1 MYKKHMTR
9 RSAMK
14 AMGGGVALTA
24 SATMGFPAI
33 VRAEKPVKVGFV
45 TALTGIE
52 AILGVPQLN
61 MFEMAAEEIN
71 ETGGIN
77 GRKLEYIVEDT
88 QTSTRVTVEK
98 MRKVIHRDGVDAV
111 LGLIATTELA
121 AAQTVTEP
129 VQKLLFFPIYYP
141 GAECWP
147 YTIFVGQVAEQQI
160 VPLMPY
166 LTERWPRHYVMG
178 SDFSWGQRSSKVIEA
193 QLKKLGGEFL
203 GTDFYPFGIQDL
215 GPAYQKAKQVS
226 PDAIWLFFGGSDQV
240 TAVRQYHD
248 FGMEA
253 QRISDG
259 WDEVFLTSLP
269 PKPQTGII
277 SSQSYYDVLDNPTN
291 KAFVARYRK
300 KFGADKRINAT
311 MEDAYISVHL
321 YARAVAKAGT
331 TDTGAVL
338 KALPQIE
345 FDAPQGAT
353 VRIHAKNN
361 HTRLSSIMAQVN
373 ESGNFDILKH
383 YGAIDPIVP
392 GCDLT

>member
-1 MYKKHMTR
+1 MARKHVTR
-9 RSAMK
+9 RSAIK
-14 AMGGGVALTA
+14 KIGGGVALSA
-24 SATMGFPAI
+24 SAMIGFPAVI
-33 VRAEKPVKVGFV
+33 RAQEPVKVGFV

-71 ETGGIN
+71 EAGGIN

-88 QTSTRVTVEK
+88 QTSTQVTVEK
-98 MRKVIHRDGVDAV
+98 MRKVIFRDRVDAV
-111 LGLIATTELA
+111 MGLIATTELA

-129 VQKLLFFPIYYP
+129 ARKLLFFPIYYP

-160 VPLMPY
+160 VPLMPD
-166 LTERWPRHYVMG
+166 LVEKWPRQYVMG
-178 SDFSWGQRSSKVIEA
+178 SDFSWGQRSSKVIAAE
-193 QLKKLGGEFL
+193 LNKLGGEFL

-215 GPAYQKAKQVS
+215 GPAYQKAKQVN

-240 TAVRQYHD
+240 TAVQQYHD

-259 WDEVFLTSLP
+259 WDEVFLTSMP
-269 PKPQTGII
+269 PEPQVGII
-277 SSQSYYDVLDNPTN
+277 SSQSYYDVLDNPIN
-291 KAFVARYRK
+291 KGFVARYRK
-300 KFGADKRINAT
+300 KFGEDKRINAT

-321 YARAVAKAGT
+321 YTRAVAKAGT
-331 TDTGAVL
+331 TDTDAVL

-345 FDAPQGAT
+345 FDAPQGIA
-353 VRIHAKNN
+353 VKVLAINN

-373 ESGNFDILKH
+373 ETGNFDILKH